1 MKRFLF
7 LAVLA
12 AAAAGWLYVSGHL
25 PGVAPHA
32 APKQADVREPV
43 APAITVATVTAAPFR
58 QTVQVT
64 GTLIPR
70 EEILIA
76 PEIEG
81 YRLVDVLVEEGA
93 RVQKGQVLARLET
106 ATLEAQLAQND
117 ATIARTTAAIAQA
130 ESQITTAEARLDEAR
145 NSLNRAEPL
154 RKSGYLSESTF
165 DQREALARTADAA
178 LVSARDGLKVA
189 TAEKAL
195 AEAQRRELVWKMSR
209 TEIKAPAAGIVSQRN
224 ARIGG
229 LAASAGEPLFR
240 IISAGEV
247 ELDAEVPEVQL
258 AQLWPGQPATVMIS
272 GLPDVAGRVR
282 IVSPEIDRTTRLG
295 RVRILLDALE
305 RPRVGSFAR
314 GTVTTAERTGLSVPA
329 SSVLFKGGGA
339 RVQVVNDDRIVTKAV
354 KTGLSEGDRVEIV
367 EGLVA
372 GERVVTKAGT
382 FLRDGDR
389 VRPVAGDGAKLSE
402 AK

>member
-1 MKRFLF
+1 MKRLAF

-12 AAAAGWLYVSGHL
+12 ASVAGWLYASGHL

-32 APKQADVREPV
+32 APKQAAVREPV
-43 APAITVATVTAAPFR
+43 APAVTVAAVAPAPFR

-64 GTLIPR
+64 GTLVPR

-81 YRLVDVLVEEGA
+81 YRLVEVLVDQGA
-93 RVQKGQVLARLET
+93 RVQKGEVLARLET

-117 ATIARTTAAIAQA
+117 ATIARSVAAIAQA
-130 ESQITTAEARLDEAR
+130 ESQITTAEARVEEAR

-178 LVSARDGLKVA
+178 LVSARDGLRVA
-189 TAEKAL
+189 TAEKSL
-195 AEAQRRELVWKMSR
+195 AEAQRRELLWKMSR

-229 LAASAGEPLFR
+229 LGSSAGEPLFR
-240 IISAGEV
+240 IIAAGEV

-258 AQLWPGQPATVMIS
+258 AQLSPGQPATVMIS
-272 GLPDVAGRVR
+272 GLADSTGRVR

-295 RVRILLDALE
+295 RVRILLDPLE

-314 GTVTTAERTGLSVPA
+314 GTVTTAERTGLSVPTSA
-329 SSVLFKGGGA
+329 VLFQGGGS
-339 RVQVVNDDRIVTKAV
+339 RVQVVIDDRIVTKAV

-367 EGLVA
+367 EGLAA
-372 GERVVTKAGT
+372 GDRVVAKAGT

-389 VRPVAGDGAKLSE
+389 VRPIAGDAAKLSE

>member
-1 MKRFLF
+1 MKRSLF
-7 LAVLA
+7 VVALA
-12 AAAAGWLYVSGHL
+12 AAAAGWLYASGHL
-25 PGVAPHA
+25 PGVGAEK
-32 APKQADVREPV
+32 APKQAEVREPV
-43 APAITVATVTAAPFR
+43 APTISVATVAAAPFR
-58 QTVQVT
+58 QSVQVT
-64 GTLIPR
+64 GTLVPR

-81 YRLVDVLVEEGA
+81 YRLVEVLTDEGA
-93 RVQKGQVLARLET
+93 RVEKGQVLARLET

-117 ATIARTTAAIAQA
+117 ATIARSAAAIAQA
-130 ESQITTAEARLDEAR
+130 ESQITTAEARVEEAR

-189 TAEKAL
+189 TAEKSL

-209 TEIKAPAAGIVSQRN
+209 TEIKAPAAGMVSQRN
-224 ARIGG
+224 ARIGA
-229 LAASAGEPLFR
+229 LASSAGEPLFR
-240 IISAGEV
+240 IIAGGEV

-258 AQLWPGQPATVMIS
+258 AQLAPGQSATVMIS
-272 GLPDVAGRVR
+272 GLPDVSGRVR
-282 IVSPEIDRTTRLG
+282 LVSPEIDRATRLG
-295 RVRILLDALE
+295 RVRILLDPLE

-329 SSVLFKGGGA
+329 SAVLFQAGGA
-339 RVQVVNDDRIVTKAV
+339 RVQIVVDDRIVTKAV

-367 EGLVA
+367 EGLGA
-372 GERVVTKAGT
+372 GDRIVTKAGT

-389 VRPVAGDGAKLSE
+389 VRPVASDAAKVSE
-402 AK
+402 AR